1 MNMKLPEIKPMSD
14 PFASSTTVLRQAQD
28 MSRNLDRLI
37 EKRKLTP
44 PKPESIAAPK
54 PTT

>member
-1 MNMKLPEIKPMSD
+1 MKQPEIKPMSD
-14 PFASSTTVLRQAQD
+14 PFASSSTMLRQAQD
-28 MSRNLDRLI
+28 VSHNLDKLI

-44 PKPESIAAPK
+44 PKPQMVVAPK